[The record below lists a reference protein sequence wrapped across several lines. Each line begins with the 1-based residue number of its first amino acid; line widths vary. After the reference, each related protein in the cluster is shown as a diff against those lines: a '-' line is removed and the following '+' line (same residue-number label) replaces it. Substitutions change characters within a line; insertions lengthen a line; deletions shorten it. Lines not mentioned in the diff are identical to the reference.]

1 MERWKDGKLVKEE
14 VPLRNAMNEVLREA
28 YIADNL
34 KGIEYWNREC
44 ERADVDFR
52 FTYPHRRFNRTIGEF
67 SGAHFDPSG
76 DPITEANF
84 KEHHDVWLPTAED
97 RAYVK
102 SLMQKVTERGKFAG
116 WIAPP
121 LRGIDSQEI
130 DFEYVRL

>member
-1 MERWKDGKLVKEE
+1 
-14 VPLRNAMNEVLREA
+14 LRNAMNEVLREA
-28 YIADNL
+28 YIADNQ

-44 ERADVDFR
+44 ERAHVDFC
-52 FTYPHRRFNRTIGEF
+52 FTYPQRRFNRTIGEF

-76 DPITEANF
+76 KPIDESTFE
-84 KEHHDVWLPTAED
+84 EHRDDWLPTVAD

-102 SLMQKVTERGKFAG
+102 SLMSRVTERGKFAG

-130 DFEYVRL
+130 EFEYVRL